1 MVAAAVHKVKIG
13 KKIRKL
19 LKDVWRASALL
30 VPAKKTK
37 SWKSRTNHK
46 SATDFLTA
54 DD

>member
-1 MVAAAVHKVKIG
+1 MAEVHKVKAG
-13 KKIRKL
+13 KKLRKL

-37 SWKSRTNHK
+37 PGKPRTTHK